1 MSSAVPTSTI
11 ATAPRAMPRV
21 CSSTSVPPKSG
32 RKRSPASATP
42 ARIARPPRLGVGSS
56 CRPRSFGMS
65 IAPILRARRAA
76 SGAVPNA
83 TIAATRKPQR
93 ASMWLIPAQRSLA
106 PGLPM
111 RIWIDMTAPA
121 HPLVFR
127 PIIKRLREQGHEVE
141 VTARDYAQTL
151 ELLRMLGIE
160 HTEFGRHGG
169 ESRSR
174 KLAALFSRARGMRR
188 FAKGKHFDLA
198 ACHGSN
204 DLPIAARRLGIPA
217 VDMFD
222 YEFAKWQHNVG
233 CRLSRRVIT
242 PDTIPPERLRRYG
255 VDNGK
260 LAQYPGLK
268 EEYYLADFEPDDS
281 VLDQLGLAR
290 SRVLVVLRPPPD
302 VSLYHRKS
310 NPLFPQVVNHLGTH
324 EEVQAVVLP
333 RTTAQKEY
341 VRSLAL
347 PSLVVPDHA
356 VDAQSLIALSDLV
369 VSAGGTMNR
378 EAVALGTPVYT
389 TYGGRLGGV
398 DEALIREGRLR
409 PLTDPRAL
417 DLHKRAQ
424 DGTRMRRDPQ
434 LLVDLI
440 LRTPR

>member
-1 MSSAVPTSTI
+1 MSSAVPTSA
-11 ATAPRAMPRV
+11 ATRAPSAMPRV
-21 CSSTSVPPKSG
+21 CSATSLVPKSG
-32 RKRSPASATP
+32 RNNRPATATP
-42 ARIARPPRLGVGSS
+42 ARIARPPRLGVGWSF
-56 CRPRSFGMS
+56 RPRSRGMS
-65 IAPILRARRAA
+65 IAPMLRASRAA
-76 SGAVPNA
+76 SGAIANA
-83 TIAATRKPQR
+83 MTAATRKPQR
-93 ASMWLIPAQRSLA
+93 ASMWLIGTAA
-106 PGLPM
+106 YPGPPM

-127 PIIKRLREQGHEVE
+127 PIISRLREQGHEVE

-151 ELLRMLGIE
+151 ELLDMLGIA
-160 HTEFGRHGG
+160 HTTFGRHGG
-169 ESRSR
+169 ETRTR
-174 KLAALFSRARGMRR
+174 KVAALFTRARQMRK

-222 YEFAKWQHNVG
+222 YEFATYQHNVG
-233 CRLSRRVIT
+233 CRLSSRVMT
-242 PDTIPPERLRRYG
+242 PDSIPPERLRRYG
-255 VDNGK
+255 VDDQK
-260 LAQYPGLK
+260 LRQYPGLK
-268 EEYYLADFEPDDS
+268 EEYYLADFEPNPA
-281 VLDQLGLAR
+281 VLEQLGIDTAK
-290 SRVLVVLRPPPD
+290 VLVVLRPPPD

-341 VRSLAL
+341 VRSLNL
-347 PSLVVPDHA
+347 PSLVIPDHA

-398 DEALIREGRLR
+398 DEALIHEGKLR

-417 DLHKRAQ
+417 DLEKRPQ

-440 LRTPR
+440 LRT